1 MQLFVLGATGGTDR
15 ELIRQALNRRH
26 MSLGSWESRT
36 PRRHEKAEET
46 ISLGIVV
53 LASCVSSVPEPARST
68 DPRDHNGRMTRIRRQ
83 P

>member
-26 MSLGSWESRT
+26 MSLESWESRT

-46 ISLGIVV
+46 ISSRDRRAGVV
-53 LASCVSSVPEPARST
+53 CFLCAGAGALDRSSRSQRT
-68 DPRDHNGRMTRIRRQ
+68 NDEN
-83 P
+83 